1 MSLLI
6 QPSSAVQFS
15 AVSLANAIVASGG
28 SRSTGSVANLCG
40 GQDFYVYVPNIT
52 CSGVDF
58 LWYNNGSTPR
68 TAQARLYDATT
79 STAATV
85 ASGTLAVSADGQY
98 AITWSPVSIVANR
111 LYRLLVGPN
120 DGSAVFSYYTI
131 LPTGVIQAVGIQ
143 PYVVASM
150 SNYNTA
156 GTGVAS
162 GNIGT
167 NLMFAVQPRLSGL

>member
-1 MSLLI
+1 MSLSIL
-6 QPSSAVQFS
+6 PAASVQFS
-15 AVSLANAIVASGG
+15 AVSLANSIGTGG
-28 SRSTGSVANLCG
+28 RTTSTSNANLCG
-40 GQDFYVYVPNIT
+40 GHDFYIYAPNVS

-58 LWYNNGSTPR
+58 LWWNNGSTPR
-68 TAQARLYDATT
+68 TVQARLYDATT

-98 AITWSPVSIVANR
+98 AISWTAVAITPNK
-111 LYRLLVGPN
+111 LYRMLVGPN
-120 DGSAVFSYYTI
+120 DGSAVWSYYTI

-156 GTGVAS
+156 GTGAVS

-167 NLMFAVQPRLSGL
+167 NLMFAVQPRLVGI

>member
-15 AVSLANAIVASGG
+15 AVSLANAIGTGGRTTNASN
-28 SRSTGSVANLCG
+28 ANLCG
-40 GQDFYVYVPNIT
+40 GQDFYIYAPNVT
-52 CSGVDF
+52 CTGVDF
-58 LWYNNGSTPR
+58 LWWNNGSTPR
-68 TAQARLYDATT
+68 TLQARLYDATV

-98 AITWSPVSIVANR
+98 AITWTAVAITANH

-120 DGSAVFSYYTI
+120 DGSAVWSYYTI
-131 LPTGVIQAVGIQ
+131 LPTGVIQAVGMR

-156 GTGVAS
+156 GTGTPTT
-162 GNIGT
+162 IGT